1 MKLTIETRW
10 TGIQTQQARETGA
23 PWSDTSVNLRLNLL
37 LKKSIYWDSNEAS
50 EISNTWS
57 DSTVYYACSCSY
69 NTLILELNEVHYM
82 FTFN

>member
-23 PWSDTSVNLRLNLL
+23 PWSDTSVNLKLNLL
-37 LKKSIYWDSNEAS
+37 LKESIYWDSNVAS

-57 DSTVYYACSCSY
+57 DSTVYYAFRLTF
-69 NTLILELNEVHYM
+69 NTLIVELNEVHYM